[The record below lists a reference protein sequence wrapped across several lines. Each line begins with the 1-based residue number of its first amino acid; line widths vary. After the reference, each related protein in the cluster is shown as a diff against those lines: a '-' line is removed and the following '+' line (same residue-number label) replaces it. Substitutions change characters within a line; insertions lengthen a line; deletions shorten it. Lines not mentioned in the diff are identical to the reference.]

1 MFIMRRAVAASGSAP
16 CVNGSDYHHGSS
28 CALCLVLGCCPGAGS
43 TGTRPLLPAASF
55 ILHPFA
61 KSFIARACV
70 VGVYIG
76 HGGLNV
82 VDFGFVCLGVFV
94 FVGCWIWI
102 AGLAVCLFV
111 CLLTVES
118 GNED

>member
-1 MFIMRRAVAASGSAP
+1 M
-16 CVNGSDYHHGSS
+16 
-28 CALCLVLGCCPGAGS
+28 
-43 TGTRPLLPAASF
+43 
-55 ILHPFA
+55 
-61 KSFIARACV
+61 
-70 VGVYIG
+70 
-76 HGGLNV
+76 LNV

-118 GNED
+118 GNEDVLPYPLRGLVHLFSPWGCGVNHAS